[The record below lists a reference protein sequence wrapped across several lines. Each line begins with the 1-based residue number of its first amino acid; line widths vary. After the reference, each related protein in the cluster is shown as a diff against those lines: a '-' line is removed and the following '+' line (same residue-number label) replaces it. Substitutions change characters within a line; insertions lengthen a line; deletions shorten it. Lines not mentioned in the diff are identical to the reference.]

1 MLAFILIFF
10 VETAVFAGAIFFVFK
25 KRSGS
30 GGAKSVELDNALAER
45 RSLKDEIEKILSE
58 MVGVEELHGRTH
70 ELIGLKETARME
82 RGRVT
87 ITQAELETLETRLRE
102 LEEIERELEA
112 SGVETREELKIL
124 NKKEK
129 ELATKNE
136 QLKAQLSDSAQQLEA
151 MLKELEV
158 SSQVQ
163 EEIDSI
169 KLALLQTQQRIDT
182 LLEQIA
188 QGNEHYFTLKQRY
201 DALDIEY
208 AQLFERFSEA
218 EAAVSA
224 EQQK

>member
-1 MLAFILIFF
+1 MLLFIIGFI
-10 VETAVFAGAIFFVFK
+10 VETALLGAAIYFLFNKKAG
-25 KRSGS
+25 
-30 GGAKSVELDNALAER
+30 GGNSKSTELELALNER
-45 RSLKDEIEKILSE
+45 REVKEEIEKIISE
-58 MVGVEELHGRTH
+58 MVSVDELHGRTH
-70 ELIGLKETARME
+70 ELLTMKESARME

-112 SGVETREELKIL
+112 SGIETKEELKIL

-129 ELATKNE
+129 ELAAKNE
-136 QLKAQLSDSAQQLEA
+136 QLKAQINASAQQMEA
-151 MLKELEV
+151 TLKELEV

-169 KLALLQTQQRIDT
+169 KLALLQTQERIDT
-182 LLEQIA
+182 LLEQIE

-218 EAAVSA
+218 EAALNA
-224 EQQK
+224 EQKS